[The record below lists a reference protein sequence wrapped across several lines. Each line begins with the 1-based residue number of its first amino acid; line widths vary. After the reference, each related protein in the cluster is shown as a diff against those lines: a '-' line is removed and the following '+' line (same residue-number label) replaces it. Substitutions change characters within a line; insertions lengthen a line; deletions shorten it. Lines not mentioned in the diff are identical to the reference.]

1 METDPEMIPPV
12 SKGRDLARV
21 GAWLQVGLVIGMVMT
36 VGGMVRAFRLVGAA
50 EVADPAKLSA
60 AIGEVLIYIMVGVVM
75 SLVGAVLMLVAV
87 YSSGYRAQWL
97 FWMLLGLGVVY
108 ALAFPVGTVVGAVL
122 IITALAKNQELLA
135 EPRKPQVRQR
145 LG

>member
-1 METDPEMIPPV
+1 METDPDMIPPV
-12 SKGRDLARV
+12 NKGRDLALV
-21 GAWLQVGLVIGMVMT
+21 GAWLQVALVIAMVMT
-36 VGGMVRAFRLVGAA
+36 VGGMVRAFRVVGAA
-50 EVADPAKLSA
+50 GVGDPAKLSE
-60 AIGEVLIYIMVGVVM
+60 AIGEVLIFISVGVVV

-145 LG
+145 IG